1 MNKVIRNK
9 TKAEFSESE
18 SGLLHKTIAVI
29 ILSLFLFS
37 LSYAEKPFWIT
48 DYPYDAD
55 FYVGIG
61 FSSKNTENY
70 IQEAKN
76 NAINEIASQIKITI
90 SSETIHKLIEENGR
104 IDELLKQ
111 QINTSTKES
120 LEDVEVVD
128 NWDSGDEYWVYCRL
142 SKEKYKKQKQLRLK
156 EAVNKSLN
164 LFSKAK
170 ESEKRYAISKA
181 LSFYFESLKPIE
193 KYLNEPL
200 QVKYNNQNI
209 YLLNEIY
216 SSIQDILNNISL
228 FPEIDKFNTKMGNP
242 ITEPIIIKANY
253 GSLNKVKISNLPI
266 NFSFIRGEGDI
277 DLKAKTD
284 NSGRAICRI
293 HKITAQDKIQIVK
306 GEFDI
311 LSLNPEY
318 NSSPVIVA
326 ILESFKIPNTKIIIN
341 VEGLSVFIRSEE
353 TNLGKKLD
361 FPYIEPVLKDNLTN
375 YGFSYVDDV
384 SSADIMI
391 RITAETRQ
399 GSRIEEMCSAFA
411 DVSISVVNMKNGEEI
426 YKDAIFDVKGF
437 QLNFNKAGLNALKKA
452 ADKINEEILPKLIEK
467 INL

>member
-1 MNKVIRNK
+1 MNI
-9 TKAEFSESE
+9 FSKSL
-18 SGLLHKTIAVI
+18 SIII

-37 LSYAEKPFWIT
+37 LSYAEKPYWIT
-48 DYPYDAD
+48 AYPYDSD

-70 IQEAKN
+70 TQEAKN

-104 IDELLKQ
+104 INELLKQ

-120 LEDVEVVD
+120 LEDVEIVD
-128 NWDSGDEYWVYCRL
+128 NWDSGDEYWVYCKL
-142 SKEKYKKQKQLRLK
+142 SKERYKKQKQLRLK
-156 EAVNKSLN
+156 DAVNKSLN

-170 ESEKRYAISKA
+170 ESEKEDAIPKA

-200 QVKYNNQNI
+200 QVKYNNQDI

-216 SSIQDILNNISL
+216 LSIQSILDSVSL
-228 FPEIDKFNTKMGNP
+228 KPEIANFNVKLGNSLD
-242 ITEPIIIKANY
+242 EPILIKANY
-253 GSLNKVKISNLPI
+253 GSLNKGKISNLPI
-266 NFSFIRGEGDI
+266 NFSFVRGEGDL

-284 NSGRAICRI
+284 NSGKAICRI
-293 HKITAQDKIQIVK
+293 HKITAPDKIQIVK
-306 GEFDI
+306 AEFDI

-353 TNLGKKLD
+353 TNIGMKLD
-361 FPYIEPVLKDNLTN
+361 FPYIEPILKDNLTN

-391 RITAETRQ
+391 TITAETRQ
-399 GSRIEEMCSAFA
+399 GSRIEGMCSAFA
-411 DVSISVVNMKNGEEI
+411 DVSISVVNITNGEEI

-437 QLNFNKAGLNALKKA
+437 QLNFNKAGLNALKEA
-452 ADKINEEILPKLIEK
+452 SDKINEEILPKLIKK

>member
-1 MNKVIRNK
+1 MNIFSK
-9 TKAEFSESE
+9 TLS
-18 SGLLHKTIAVI
+18 TII
-29 ILSLFLFS
+29 ILSLFIFS
-37 LSYAEKPFWIT
+37 ISYAEKPYWLT

-70 IQEAKN
+70 IQAAKN

-120 LEDVEVVD
+120 LEDVEIVD
-128 NWDSGDEYWVYCRL
+128 NWDNGDEYWVYCRL
-142 SKEKYKKQKQLRLK
+142 SKEKYKKQKQLKLK

-170 ESEKRYAISKA
+170 ENQREYAVSKA

-200 QVKYNNQNI
+200 QIKYNNQNI

-216 SSIQDILNNISL
+216 SSVQSILDSISL
-228 FPEIDKFNTKMGNP
+228 KPEIANFNVKLGNSLD
-242 ITEPIIIKANY
+242 EPILIIANY
-253 GSLNKVKISNLPI
+253 GSLNKNKISNLPI
-266 NFSFIRGEGDI
+266 NFSFIRGNGDL

-284 NSGRAICRI
+284 NSGKVICRI
-293 HKITAQDKIQIVK
+293 HKITASDKTQIVK
-306 GEFDI
+306 AEFDI
-311 LSLNPEY
+311 LRLNPEY

-361 FPYIEPVLKDNLTN
+361 FPYIEPVLKDKLTN
-375 YGFSYVDDV
+375 YGFSYVGYV
-384 SSADIMI
+384 SDADIMI
-391 RITAETRQ
+391 TITAETKQ
-399 GSRIEEMCSAFA
+399 GSRIEGMCSAFA
-411 DVSISVVNMKNGEEI
+411 DVSISVVNIANGEEI

-437 QLNFNKAGLNALKKA
+437 QLNFTKAGLNALKKA